1 MIYREHYIEEVRPF
15 YDSDLIKI
23 ITGIRRS
30 GKSIIMEQISKEI
43 SKKSDNIIYLN
54 FEDKKISSNIRTTD
68 MLIEYVEENRK
79 DGKCYL
85 FFDEI
90 QELEDW
96 QEACKTLRLYDNSIF
111 ITGSTSKL
119 LSGDFTK

>member
-23 ITGIRRS
+23 ITGIRRG
-30 GKSIIMEQISKEI
+30 GKAVIMEQIADEI
-43 SKKSDNIIYLN
+43 SQKSDNIIYLN
-54 FEDKKISSNIRTTD
+54 FEDKKVSSNIRTAD
-68 MLIEYVEENRK
+68 MLIKYVDENRK
-79 DGKCYL
+79 EGKCYL

-96 QEACKTLRLYDNSIF
+96 QNHLD
-111 ITGSTSKL
+111 
-119 LSGDFTK
+119 

>member
-1 MIYREHYIEEVRPF
+1 MIVVIYREHYIEEVRPF

-54 FEDKKISSNIRTTD
+54 FEDKKISSNKINISLKGLGLLGNSFILLYSYCIFPTKEKEQENKILINSKRTTHHHSD
-68 MLIEYVEENRK
+68 
-79 DGKCYL
+79 
-85 FFDEI
+85 
-90 QELEDW
+90 
-96 QEACKTLRLYDNSIF
+96 
-111 ITGSTSKL
+111 
-119 LSGDFTK
+119 